1 MAKAAAKAQSNSK
14 AAPSKRGRA
23 EKKVSA
29 PEESADR
36 LQLDEAAAVKKLL
49 AAAKE
54 RGSVTYD
61 ELNEALPPDQ
71 VSSEQIEDVM
81 ATLSEM
87 GVNVVEDEEPDD
99 LQEDRDS
106 SQDDD
111 DENEG
116 GKSPRSGNIADDDIG
131 RTDDPVRMYLREMG
145 SVELLSREGEIA
157 IAKRIEAGREKMI
170 GALMSSPLTAATI
183 LEWRESLK
191 DGSLL
196 LRDILDLDAS
206 MGGQQVDNSQT
217 ALNTDGSE
225 EGKAAKADDDSE
237 SNEESDG
244 EDDEDDENDAV
255 NLSLAAMERAL
266 LPESE
271 ERLGKI
277 HRIHKRLDKA
287 TAARMESFEAGEKA
301 DAASEK
307 RFQKVRLEM
316 LEVLG
321 DVRLNNMRIEQLME
335 QLYDLNREA
344 VQIEGQVLKL
354 AMSSGVKRDIFI
366 KEWRG
371 RETDPKWMR
380 SVSQKVEFKKILQE
394 SSGRGERS

>member
-29 PEESADR
+29 AEESADR

-116 GKSPRSGNIADDDIG
+116 GKSQRSGNIADDDIG

-217 ALNTDGSE
+217 ALNTDGFE

-237 SNEESDG
+237 SNEES
-244 EDDEDDENDAV
+244 EDEDDEVD
-255 NLSLAAMERAL
+255 
-266 LPESE
+266 
-271 ERLGKI
+271 
-277 HRIHKRLDKA
+277 
-287 TAARMESFEAGEKA
+287 
-301 DAASEK
+301 
-307 RFQKVRLEM
+307 
-316 LEVLG
+316 
-321 DVRLNNMRIEQLME
+321 
-335 QLYDLNREA
+335 
-344 VQIEGQVLKL
+344 
-354 AMSSGVKRDIFI
+354 
-366 KEWRG
+366 
-371 RETDPKWMR
+371 
-380 SVSQKVEFKKILQE
+380 
-394 SSGRGERS
+394 